1 MGDDGDA
8 MPLLDRFRP
17 AAESPTAPA
26 SGAAAD
32 VAADR
37 PANALRTAALGGVS
51 GAAVSLAVTL
61 AVVGILGSLAAQASS
76 GWGPIFAM
84 GSTLWLMAGGARV
97 AADGVFV
104 ALTPLAGTA
113 LVTWVAVRAAHRS
126 LPERG
131 PRTRAYA
138 AWLAGYVLVAAAAVA
153 LAASGPATPV
163 WWSLPLPVLGI
174 PALALAI
181 AELPRGHGD
190 RLVHRIP
197 RVLRR
202 AVRPALRTGTVL
214 LLTGMSLLVL
224 AVTFRLGEVGR
235 LYAELD
241 AGVLGSVG
249 LTAGQLLAWPNLGIW
264 AIALVSGPGFAV
276 TEGASVTLGGAGGG
290 VLPLIPVL
298 GAVPSATNFPWF
310 AWLLLLVPVL
320 IGGYAARRTLA
331 EIPRLASTR
340 TKVFSVLSTVALT
353 SIGLGVLDAF
363 AGGSLGDGYLSS
375 VGPSATS
382 LVVSLLLTL
391 GLGALVVVA
400 RDWWRLRR

>member
-1 MGDDGDA
+1 

-37 PANALRTAALGGVS
+37 QANALRTAALGGVS

-113 LVTWVAVRAAHRS
+113 LVTWVAVRAARRS
-126 LPERG
+126 LPETG

-138 AWLAGYVLVAAAAVA
+138 AWLAGYVLAAAAAVA

-235 LYAELD
+235 LYAEVD

-249 LTAGQLLAWPNLGIW
+249 LTAGQ
-264 AIALVSGPGFAV
+264 
-276 TEGASVTLGGAGGG
+276 
-290 VLPLIPVL
+290 
-298 GAVPSATNFPWF
+298 
-310 AWLLLLVPVL
+310 
-320 IGGYAARRTLA
+320 
-331 EIPRLASTR
+331 
-340 TKVFSVLSTVALT
+340 
-353 SIGLGVLDAF
+353 
-363 AGGSLGDGYLSS
+363 
-375 VGPSATS
+375 
-382 LVVSLLLTL
+382 
-391 GLGALVVVA
+391 
-400 RDWWRLRR
+400 